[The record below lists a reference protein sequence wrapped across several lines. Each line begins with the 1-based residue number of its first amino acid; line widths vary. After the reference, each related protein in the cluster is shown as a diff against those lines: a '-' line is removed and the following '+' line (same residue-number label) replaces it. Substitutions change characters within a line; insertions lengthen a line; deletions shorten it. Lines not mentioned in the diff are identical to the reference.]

1 MLSQQFQAEDTGKYG
16 WLIEGSL
23 VAFNH
28 TGGRQAIVQMFRTR
42 TGVTA
47 TSMSM
52 TDGVTWSRVRD
63 TPLPNPNSKVTNPRP
78 YICQPTLPYGAICDP
93 SNLQSPSAVVKTV
106 ESCWLSYFPS
116 LSFLP
121 RGEAARLYPLL
132 SRLSSPLHLTRTRR
146 PSTSSAN
153 PLLFCCPLL
162 CCP

>member
-1 MLSQQFQAEDTGKYG
+1 MLSQQFQAEDTSKYG

-63 TPLPNPNSKVTNPRP
+63 TPLPNPNSKVTIPHPR
-78 YICQPTLPYGAICDP
+78 IRHTMRWLSSHFLAFNP
-93 SNLQSPSAVVKTV
+93 SNR
-106 ESCWLSYFPS
+106 F
-116 LSFLP
+116 
-121 RGEAARLYPLL
+121 
-132 SRLSSPLHLTRTRR
+132 SRCQDP
-146 PSTSSAN
+146 
-153 PLLFCCPLL
+153 
-162 CCP
+162 